1 MEPEVEV
8 YGLAEATRLEQ
19 VLVNLI
25 ANALDAMTM
34 TAARAHA
41 SGELTISIASDA
53 DDVSIS
59 VRDSG
64 PGLTDEALAHL
75 FEPFF
80 TTKDQGE
87 GLGLGLTISMS
98 IVQEF
103 GGTLSAHNRAEGGA
117 EFIIRLRA
125 ATPREPDAR

>member
-1 MEPEVEV
+1 MRATAVS
-8 YGLAEATRLEQ
+8 AER
-19 VLVNLI
+19 
-25 ANALDAMTM
+25 ANPA
-34 TAARAHA
+34 
-41 SGELTISIASDA
+41 GELTISIARAA

-59 VRDSG
+59 VHDSG

-103 GGTLSAHNRAEGGA
+103 GGALSAHNRAEGGA
-117 EFIIRLRA
+117 EFVIRLRA
-125 ATPREPDAR
+125 ATPREPNAT

>member
-1 MEPEVEV
+1 
-8 YGLAEATRLEQ
+8 
-19 VLVNLI
+19 
-25 ANALDAMTM
+25 
-34 TAARAHA
+34 
-41 SGELTISIASDA
+41 
-53 DDVSIS
+53 
-59 VRDSG
+59 
-64 PGLTDEALAHL
+64 L

-98 IVQEF
+98 IVKEF
-103 GGTLSAHNRAEGGA
+103 GGALSAHNRAEGGA